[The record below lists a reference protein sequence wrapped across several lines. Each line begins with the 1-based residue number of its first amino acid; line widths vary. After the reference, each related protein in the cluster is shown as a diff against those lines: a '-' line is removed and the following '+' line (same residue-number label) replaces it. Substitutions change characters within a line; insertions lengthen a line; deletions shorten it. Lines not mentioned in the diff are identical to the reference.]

1 METIY
6 FNSSWKY
13 SEGKCSCLHKD
24 ELCQNMP
31 KKEEKS
37 KYYYDFSFLQNL
49 NIYIVSLNNMIGA

>member
-31 KKEEKS
+31 KKEENPNIIMI
-37 KYYYDFSFLQNL
+37 FPFLQNL